1 MVLDDFLTDEYK
13 VLKFLYDNQ
22 VTILDQ
28 KVVPLTQ
35 NEVCRKLNISRNKM
49 YRLFYLLL
57 QKKMIVK
64 VSQGKYQL
72 LDNGIVMVETVDKL
86 DRKIKNNTDI

>member
-1 MVLDDFLTDEYK
+1 MVLDDFLTDEYR
-13 VLKFLYDNQ
+13 VLKVLYDNQ

-49 YRLFYLLL
+49 YRLFDLLL
-57 QKKMIVK
+57 QKKMIIK

-72 LDNGIVMVETVDKL
+72 LNNGIVLLETVDKL